1 MSESTDQFLTEFIQA
16 WNAHDLERVSAFYA
30 EDYEDIDVAQATPQ
44 RGRDSMRRKVA
55 YYLRA
60 FPDLCVTLDRYV
72 AQDHQL
78 ALFWTW
84 SGTHRGTFMNIPPS
98 GRTVTVRGSSLL
110 EVTDGQVRRGWRVWD
125 LAGLLRD
132 LGLLPEL

>member
-1 MSESTDQFLTEFIQA
+1 MTTDQFLTEFIQA
-16 WNAHDLERVSAFYA
+16 WNAHDIERVSAFYA
-30 EDYEDIDVAQATPQ
+30 QDYEEIDVAQATPQ
-44 RGRDSMRRKVA
+44 RGRDSMRRQIA
-55 YYLRA
+55 CYLRA
-60 FPDLCVTLDRYV
+60 FPDLCVTLDRNV
-72 AQDHQL
+72 AQDHHI

-98 GRTVTVRGSSLL
+98 GRSVTVRGSSLL

-125 LAGLLRD
+125 LAGLLRG